1 MRLFDNPLPLR
12 YNRARLPVP
21 KEWQVLQ
28 NTVSIVIPTWNGRA
42 FLARCLP
49 AVAAQVGADA
59 DLVVVDNGS
68 QDGTADWLAQVHP
81 CVRLLRNPTNLG
93 FAVAVN
99 QGIRA
104 TAGEFVVLLNDDT
117 VVDAGWLE
125 ALIGAARSDPGVGMC
140 ACQIRQA
147 GAPHLFDSAGI
158 EVDWAGVAWNRWA
171 GEPLDAHPDPDPEAV
186 FGPCGA
192 AALYR
197 RAMLDQIGLFDED
210 FFAYYEDVDL
220 AWRARRAGWR
230 CLYVPRARVL
240 HVHSGTGR
248 RVAELKRYLIGRN
261 KLWTLVKNYPLD
273 RLWWRWS
280 LILLM
285 DAGMALGIALQERNG
300 ASLRGRW
307 DALRALPRF
316 WRKRI
321 SGPAEPVPLAAARP
335 PWKMRQLG

>member
-1 MRLFDNPLPLR
+1 MRAYCQSPR
-12 YNRARLPVP
+12 P

-28 NTVSIVIPTWNGRA
+28 HTVSIVIPTWNGRD

-49 AVAAQVGADA
+49 AVAAQLGAGG
-59 DLVVVDNGS
+59 DLAVVDNGS
-68 QDGTADWLAQVHP
+68 RDGTADWLAQHYP
-81 CVRLLRNPTNLG
+81 RVRLLRNPTNLG

-104 TAGEFVVLLNDDT
+104 TTGEFVVLLNDDT
-117 VVDAGWLE
+117 TVDAGWLE
-125 ALIGAARSDPGVGMC
+125 ALIGAARSDPDVGMC

-147 GAPHLFDSAGI
+147 SAPHLFDSAGI
-158 EVDWAGVAWNRWA
+158 EVDWTGVAWNRWA
-171 GEPLDAHPDPDPEAV
+171 GEPLDAHPGLEPEPAFV
-186 FGPCGA
+186 PCGA

-248 RVAELKRYLIGRN
+248 RVPELKRYLIGRN
-261 KLWTLVKNYPLD
+261 KLWTLVKNYPLN
-273 RLWWRWS
+273 RLWWRWP

-285 DAGMALGIALQERNG
+285 DAGMALGIALRERNA

-307 DALRALPRF
+307 DALRALSRF
-316 WRKRI
+316 WRKRT
-321 SGPAEPVPLAAARP
+321 ADAVETVPLAPLRP
-335 PWKMRQLG
+335 LWKM